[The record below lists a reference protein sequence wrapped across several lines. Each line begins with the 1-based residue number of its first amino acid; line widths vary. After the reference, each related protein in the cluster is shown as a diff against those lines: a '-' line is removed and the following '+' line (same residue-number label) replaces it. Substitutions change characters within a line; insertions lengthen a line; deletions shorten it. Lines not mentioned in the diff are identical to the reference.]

1 MCQMGIGPVYAA
13 ECRCEIYKPRSLEI
27 VSNTQMKQT
36 TLNILFILLT
46 IGFVLYDKYRFIFF
60 KLGFEDL

>member
-1 MCQMGIGPVYAA
+1 MLLSADVKYT
-13 ECRCEIYKPRSLEI
+13 KPRSLEI

>member
-1 MCQMGIGPVYAA
+1 MLLSADVKYT
-13 ECRCEIYKPRSLEI
+13 KPRSLEI

-36 TLNILFILLT
+36 TLKILFILLT
-46 IGFVLYDKYRFIFF
+46 IGFALYDKYRFIFF